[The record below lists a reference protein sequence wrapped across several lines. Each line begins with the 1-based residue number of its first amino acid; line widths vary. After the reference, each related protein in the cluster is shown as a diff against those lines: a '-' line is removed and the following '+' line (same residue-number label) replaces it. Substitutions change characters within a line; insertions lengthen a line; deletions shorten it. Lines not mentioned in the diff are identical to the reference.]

1 MIQLLSVTRR
11 KQPTRLPSQTYG
23 WRPGQRRMEQA
34 PIAETPST
42 LAGVAIFADVPSEV
56 LERVHKHCKWR
67 RYGPGE
73 PIVDYLDVSDD
84 VFFITAGEVCV
95 TIYSVAGRAV
105 SFRNLGAGDIFGE
118 YAAIDGEP
126 RCASVE
132 ARTSCLIASMSGASF
147 RKLLLNEP
155 HVAQALI
162 KNLVRNVR
170 TLTKRVYEFSTLA
183 VNNRIQAELLRLAS
197 LSPRQGKSARLDPAP
212 RHSEIASRI
221 STHREAVSRELNRL
235 SRIGIIERENGILV
249 IRNVDRLAAMLHE
262 MTGE

>member
-1 MIQLLSVTRR
+1 MNQFLDVTHR
-11 KQPTRLPSQTYG
+11 KQHTRLPFMAHGGRS
-23 WRPGQRRMEQA
+23 GQQRMEQP
-34 PIAETPST
+34 PISEAQPT
-42 LAGVAIFADVPSEV
+42 LVGIAMFAGVPSEV
-56 LERVHKHCKWR
+56 LERVHKHCTWR
-67 RYGPGE
+67 RYGPGD
-73 PIVDYLDVSDD
+73 PIVDYLDSSDE
-84 VFFITAGEVCV
+84 VFFVTAGEVWV
-95 TIYSVAGRAV
+95 TIYSVAGKAV
-105 SFRNLGAGDIFGE
+105 SFRNLGPGDIFGE

-132 ARTSCLIASMSGASF
+132 ARNSCTIASISGASF

-170 TLTKRVYEFSTLA
+170 SLTKRVYEFSTLA

-197 LSPRQGKSARLDPAP
+197 LAPQQGKSALLNPAP

-235 SRIGIIERENGILV
+235 SRIGIIERENGTLV
-249 IRNVDRLAAMLHE
+249 IKNVDRLAAMLHE